1 MLLKLFNE
9 KNEISIGKVL
19 SPHGVVGLVKV
30 FPYTDFPERISLL
43 REVDLLSDQERKRYM
58 IEKGSIYGRFWLV
71 KFSGINSRE
80 AAAGLNGRLMVIP
93 REDRMP
99 LPDGSFYH
107 DQLIGLQVHSI
118 HGESIGVV
126 SDIITTGGH
135 DLLVVDRPEPG
146 QKQLLI
152 PVVGRFIREVN
163 LLEERVNVDL
173 PAGLADL

>member
-9 KNEISIGKVL
+9 KSEISIGKVL
-19 SPHGVVGLVKV
+19 SPHGIGGLVKV

-43 REVDLLSDQERKRYM
+43 REVELLSDRERTMYVV
-58 IEKGSIYGRFWLV
+58 EKGSIYGRFWLV

-80 AAAGLNGRLMVIP
+80 EAAGLNGRLMVIP
-93 REDRMP
+93 REDRLP

-107 DQLIGLQVHSI
+107 DQLVGLQVHSI
-118 HGESIGVV
+118 QGESIGVV
-126 SDIITTGGH
+126 TDIITTGGH
-135 DLLVVDRPEPG
+135 DLLVVDRSEPG

-152 PVVGRFIREVN
+152 PVVGRFVREVN
-163 LLEERVNVDL
+163 LLEERVYVDL

>member
-9 KNEISIGKVL
+9 KSEISIGKVL
-19 SPHGVVGLVKV
+19 SPHGIGGLVKV

-43 REVDLLSDQERKRYM
+43 REVELLSDQVRTRYVV
-58 IEKGSIYGRFWLV
+58 EKGSIYGRFWLV
-71 KFSGINSRE
+71 KFLGINTRE
-80 AAAGLNGRLMVIP
+80 EAAGLNGRLMVIP

-107 DQLIGLQVHSI
+107 DQLIGLQVQSI
-118 HGESIGVV
+118 QGEPIGVI

-146 QKQLLI
+146 RKQLLI
-152 PVVGRFIREVN
+152 PAVGRFIREVN
-163 LLEERVNVDL
+163 IIDERVNVDL
-173 PAGLADL
+173 PDGLADL

>member
-107 DQLIGLQVHSI
+107 DQLIGLRVHSI
-118 HGESIGVV
+118 QGESIGVIA
-126 SDIITTGGH
+126 DIITTGGH
-135 DLLVVDRPEPG
+135 DILVVDRPDSG

-163 LLEERVNVDL
+163 ILEEQVNVDL
-173 PAGLADL
+173 PDGLTDL